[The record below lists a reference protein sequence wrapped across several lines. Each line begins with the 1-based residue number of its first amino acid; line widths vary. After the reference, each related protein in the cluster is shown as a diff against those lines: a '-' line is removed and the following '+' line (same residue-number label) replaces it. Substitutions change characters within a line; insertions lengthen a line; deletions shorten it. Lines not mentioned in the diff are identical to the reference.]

1 MDMRGYVNNQK
12 GMTLIEVLAAVVV
25 LSIVI
30 FSFVSLSQYRS
41 VSETTN
47 ANKSE
52 AIRIAQYLVQE
63 VRYQVHNEGN
73 PVSNQ
78 IEDNPVDWSEK
89 PMFQYTIQSTLLE
102 EDPTAISSSFSTAKS
117 VSMQTILYDGNDGN
131 SYIVTVTVSW
141 GGSA

>member
-1 MDMRGYVNNQK
+1 MRGYVNNQK

-117 VSMQTILYDGNDGN
+117 VSMQTILYDRVDED

-141 GGSA
+141 GG